1 MKRFPAAVALLFLF
15 LLFSAPVFAQDKS
28 FIGGGLSLTGQQGVG
43 SRTAVG
49 VFGEG
54 QYSREFLSEYLRIHA
69 HNLVT
74 VENEP
79 KIGAG
84 DGTTVRYRFQ
94 PIASYQ
100 LFGDDGLV
108 RLYGGGGIQLTR
120 QTNKFY
126 SKAGANPMITAGFG
140 LTNAHTFTGT
150 YLVEDPTDWNNNF
163 VRGTRYGYH
172 FFLPLE
178 NSRLAI
184 RSSIEYQRFS
194 FAQSF
199 AKPFTCCSTYSQRI
213 PAWSLGGRVGVVFH

>member
-1 MKRFPAAVALLFLF
+1 MKSFPAALALLFSFALTG
-15 LLFSAPVFAQDKS
+15 LAQDKS

-54 QYSREFLSEYLRIHA
+54 QYSRDFFVEYLKVHA
-69 HNLVT
+69 HNLIT

-84 DGTTVRYRFQ
+84 DGTTLRYRAQ
-94 PIASYQ
+94 PLFSYR
-100 LFGDDGLV
+100 LFGDDGII
-108 RLYGGGGIQLTR
+108 RIIGGGGIQLTR

-126 SKAGANPMITAGFG
+126 SKAGANPMVTAGFG
-140 LTNAHTFTGT
+140 LTDAHTFTGT
-150 YLVEDPTDWNNNF
+150 YLVEDPTDWNQNY

-178 NSRLAI
+178 KSRLAI

-194 FAQSF
+194 FEQSF
-199 AKPFTCCSTYSQRI
+199 AKKFTCCSTYTARLD
-213 PAWSLGGRVGVVFH
+213 AWSLGGRVGIVFH